1 MSFWVVFWFITI
13 LFTLIS
19 FFYMSSKVLY
29 NGIHE
34 LKYMFKTL
42 EDEEINNNNKE
53 K

>member
-1 MSFWVVFWFITI
+1 MNFWIVFWFITI

-19 FFYMSSKVLY
+19 FFYMSAKVLY

-42 EDEEINNNNKE
+42 DDEEIKDSKE